1 MFYLRLFD
9 GGEEVMKYKIAIIGL
24 GTVGMAVAKKL
35 EEHKTLLTQRAG
47 VEIELK
53 TAVVRDKSKY
63 PPLPFK
69 LTQELEEVLEDDEIS
84 MVVELI
90 GGVEY
95 PFEIAKK
102 VFERGKAFVTANKAM
117 IAFHSQELLELSQ
130 GLPFGFEAS
139 VCGGIPIIEVLRD
152 SLASNEMLGFEG
164 ILNGTSNFIL
174 TQMFEKKQDFYTALS
189 EAQRL
194 GYAEADPSL
203 DVNGGDGGHKLLILA
218 KMAYGIN
225 VKFEDILIEGIEGV
239 KLEDLQCADELGY
252 CTKLLGI
259 AKKEGDSLDLRL
271 HLSLLPK
278 SKSLSGINGVKN
290 AINLRGD
297 CVGELFL
304 SGLGAGGDATASS
317 VIADIVH
324 IARLK
329 ECKAYPTPPFGYFTS
344 NPKLKLKNK
353 GEISSKYYLRFE
365 VSDRLGALAEISSIL
380 ADFGISVSEIMQKS
394 DGERALIC
402 LITHLAKEEK
412 MQNALSKIALLD
424 CILQEPYKIR
434 IYE

>member
-1 MFYLRLFD
+1 
-9 GGEEVMKYKIAIIGL
+9 MKMQSYKIAIIGL

-35 EEHKTLLTQRAG
+35 EEHKKSLEQKTG
-47 VEIELK
+47 IKIEIK
-53 TAVVRDKSKY
+53 KAIVRDVSKY
-63 PPLPFK
+63 PPLPF
-69 LTQELEEVLEDDEIS
+69 ELSERLEDALEDDEIS

-102 VFERGKAFVTANKAM
+102 VFEKGKAFVTANKAM
-117 IAFHSQELLELSQ
+117 IAFHSKELMELCK

-152 SLASNEMLGFEG
+152 SLSANEILGFEG

-174 TQMFEKKQDFYTALS
+174 TQMFEKKQDFFTALC

-194 GYAEADPSL
+194 GYAESNPSL
-203 DVNGGDGGHKLLILA
+203 DINGGDAGHKLLILA
-218 KMAYGIN
+218 KMAYGID
-225 VKFEDILIEGIEGV
+225 VGFDDILIEGIEGV

-252 CTKLLGI
+252 CIKLLGI
-259 AKKEGDSLDLRL
+259 AKKENELLDLRL
-271 HLSLLPK
+271 HLALIPK
-278 SKSLSGINGVKN
+278 GGNLSSINGVKN
-290 AINLRGD
+290 AINLKGD

-304 SGLGAGGDATASS
+304 CGLGAGGDATASS

-324 IARLK
+324 IVRLRESK
-329 ECKAYPTPPFGYFTS
+329 VYPTPVFGYFSS
-344 NPKLKLKNK
+344 NSSLKLKAK

-365 VSDRLGALAEISSIL
+365 VSDRLGALAEISAIL
-380 ADFGISVSEIMQKS
+380 ADSEISVSEIVQKS
-394 DGERALIC
+394 NGERALIS

-412 MQNALSKIALLD
+412 MQKALSKIAKLD
-424 CILQEPYKIR
+424 CMLQTPYKIR

>member
-1 MFYLRLFD
+1 
-9 GGEEVMKYKIAIIGL
+9 MKMQSYKIAIIGL

-35 EEHKTLLTQRAG
+35 EEHKKSLEQKTG
-47 VEIELK
+47 IKIEIK
-53 TAVVRDKSKY
+53 KAIVRDVSKY
-63 PPLPFK
+63 PPLPF
-69 LTQELEEVLEDDEIS
+69 ELSERLEDALEDDEIS

-102 VFERGKAFVTANKAM
+102 VFEKGKAFVTANKAM
-117 IAFHSQELLELSQ
+117 IAFHSKELMELCK

-152 SLASNEMLGFEG
+152 SLSANEILGFEG

-174 TQMFEKKQDFYTALS
+174 TQMLEKKQDFFTALC

-194 GYAEADPSL
+194 GYAESNPSL
-203 DVNGGDGGHKLLILA
+203 DINGGDAGHKLLILA
-218 KMAYGIN
+218 KMAYGID
-225 VKFEDILIEGIEGV
+225 VGFDDILIEGIEGV

-252 CTKLLGI
+252 CIKLLGI
-259 AKKEGDSLDLRL
+259 AKKENELLDLRL
-271 HLSLLPK
+271 HLALIPK
-278 SKSLSGINGVKN
+278 GGNLSSINGVKN
-290 AINLRGD
+290 AINLKGD

-304 SGLGAGGDATASS
+304 CGLGAGGDATASS

-324 IARLK
+324 IVRLRESK
-329 ECKAYPTPPFGYFTS
+329 VYPTPAFGYFSS
-344 NPKLKLKNK
+344 NSSLKLKAK

-365 VSDRLGALAEISSIL
+365 VSDRLGALAEISAIL
-380 ADFGISVSEIMQKS
+380 ADSEISVSEIVQKS
-394 DGERALIC
+394 NGERALIS

-412 MQNALSKIALLD
+412 MQKALSKIAKLD
-424 CILQEPYKIR
+424 CMLQTPYKIR

>member
-1 MFYLRLFD
+1 
-9 GGEEVMKYKIAIIGL
+9 MKMQSYKIAIIGL

-35 EEHKTLLTQRAG
+35 EEHKKSLEQKTG
-47 VEIELK
+47 IEIEIK
-53 TAVVRDKSKY
+53 KAIVRDMSKY
-63 PPLPFK
+63 PPLPF
-69 LTQELEEVLEDDEIS
+69 ELSERFEDALEDDEIS

-102 VFERGKAFVTANKAM
+102 VFEKGKAFVTANKAM
-117 IAFHSQELLELSQ
+117 IAFHSKELMELCK

-152 SLASNEMLGFEG
+152 SLSANEILGFEG

-174 TQMFEKKQDFYTALS
+174 TQMFEKKQDFFTALC

-194 GYAEADPSL
+194 GYAESNPSL
-203 DVNGGDGGHKLLILA
+203 DINGGDAGHKLLILA
-218 KMAYGIN
+218 KMAYGID
-225 VKFEDILIEGIEGV
+225 VGFDDILIEGIEGV

-252 CTKLLGI
+252 CIKLLGI
-259 AKKEGDSLDLRL
+259 AKKENELLDLRL
-271 HLSLLPK
+271 HLALIPK
-278 SKSLSGINGVKN
+278 GGNLSSINGVKN
-290 AINLRGD
+290 AINLKGD

-304 SGLGAGGDATASS
+304 CGLGAGGDATASS

-324 IARLK
+324 IVRLRESK
-329 ECKAYPTPPFGYFTS
+329 VYPTPAFGYFSS
-344 NPKLKLKNK
+344 NSSLKLKAK

-365 VSDRLGALAEISSIL
+365 VSDRLGALAEISAIL
-380 ADFGISVSEIMQKS
+380 ADSEISVSEIVQKS
-394 DGERALIC
+394 NGERALIS

-412 MQNALSKIALLD
+412 MQKALSKIAKLD
-424 CILQEPYKIR
+424 CMLQTPYKIR

>member
-1 MFYLRLFD
+1 
-9 GGEEVMKYKIAIIGL
+9 MKMQSYKIAIIGL

-35 EEHKTLLTQRAG
+35 EEHKKSLEQKTG
-47 VEIELK
+47 IEIEIK
-53 TAVVRDKSKY
+53 KAIVRDVSKY
-63 PPLPFK
+63 PPLPF
-69 LTQELEEVLEDDEIS
+69 ELSERLEDVLEDDEIS

-102 VFERGKAFVTANKAM
+102 VFEKGKAFVTANKAM
-117 IAFHSQELLELSQ
+117 IAFHSKELMELCK

-152 SLASNEMLGFEG
+152 SLSANEILGFEG

-174 TQMFEKKQDFYTALS
+174 TQMFEKKQDFFTALC

-194 GYAEADPSL
+194 GYAESNPSL
-203 DVNGGDGGHKLLILA
+203 DINGGDAGHKLLILA
-218 KMAYGIN
+218 KMAYGID
-225 VKFEDILIEGIEGV
+225 VGFDDILIEGIEGV

-252 CTKLLGI
+252 CIKLLGI
-259 AKKEGDSLDLRL
+259 AKKENELLDLRL
-271 HLSLLPK
+271 HLALIPK
-278 SKSLSGINGVKN
+278 GGNLSGINGVKN
-290 AINLRGD
+290 AINLKGD

-304 SGLGAGGDATASS
+304 CGLGAGGDATASS

-324 IARLK
+324 IVRLRESK
-329 ECKAYPTPPFGYFTS
+329 VYPTPAFGYFSS
-344 NPKLKLKNK
+344 NSSLKLKAK

-365 VSDRLGALAEISSIL
+365 VSDRLGALAEISAIL
-380 ADFGISVSEIMQKS
+380 ADSEISVSEIVQKS
-394 DGERALIC
+394 NGERALIS

-412 MQNALSKIALLD
+412 MQKALSKIAKLD
-424 CILQEPYKIR
+424 CMLQTPYKIR

>member
-1 MFYLRLFD
+1 
-9 GGEEVMKYKIAIIGL
+9 MKMQSYKIAIIGL

-35 EEHKTLLTQRAG
+35 EEHKKSLEQKTG
-47 VEIELK
+47 IKIEIK
-53 TAVVRDKSKY
+53 KAIVRDVSKY
-63 PPLPFK
+63 PPLPF
-69 LTQELEEVLEDDEIS
+69 ELSERLEDALEDDEIS

-102 VFERGKAFVTANKAM
+102 VFEKGKAFVTANKAM
-117 IAFHSQELLELSQ
+117 IAFHSKELIELCK

-152 SLASNEMLGFEG
+152 SLSANEVLGFEG

-174 TQMFEKKQDFYTALS
+174 TQMFEKKQDFFTALC

-194 GYAEADPSL
+194 GYAESNPSL
-203 DVNGGDGGHKLLILA
+203 DINGGDAGHKLLILA
-218 KMAYGIN
+218 KMTYGID
-225 VKFEDILIEGIEGV
+225 VGFDDILIEGIEGV

-252 CTKLLGI
+252 CIKLLGI
-259 AKKEGDSLDLRL
+259 AKKENELLDLRL
-271 HLSLLPK
+271 HLALIPRGGN
-278 SKSLSGINGVKN
+278 LSSINGVKN
-290 AINLRGD
+290 AINLKGD

-304 SGLGAGGDATASS
+304 CGLGAGGDATASS

-324 IARLK
+324 IVRLRESK
-329 ECKAYPTPPFGYFTS
+329 VYPTPAFGYFSS
-344 NPKLKLKNK
+344 NSSLKLKAK

-365 VSDRLGALAEISSIL
+365 VSDRLGALAEISAIL
-380 ADFGISVSEIMQKS
+380 ADSEISVSEIVQKS
-394 DGERALIC
+394 NGERALIS

-412 MQNALSKIALLD
+412 MQKALSKIAKLD
-424 CILQEPYKIR
+424 CMLQTPYKIR

>member
-1 MFYLRLFD
+1 MQS
-9 GGEEVMKYKIAIIGL
+9 YKIAIIGL

-35 EEHKTLLTQRAG
+35 EEHKKSLEQKTG
-47 VEIELK
+47 IEIEIK
-53 TAVVRDKSKY
+53 KAIVRDVSKY
-63 PPLPFK
+63 PPLPF
-69 LTQELEEVLEDDEIS
+69 ELSERFEDVLEDDEIS

-102 VFERGKAFVTANKAM
+102 VFEKGKAFVTANKAM
-117 IAFHSQELLELSQ
+117 IAFHSKELMELSK

-152 SLASNEMLGFEG
+152 SLSANEILGFEG

-174 TQMFEKKQDFYTALS
+174 TQMFEKKQDFFTALC

-194 GYAEADPSL
+194 GYAESNPSL
-203 DVNGGDGGHKLLILA
+203 DINGGDAGHKLLILA
-218 KMAYGIN
+218 KMAYGID
-225 VKFEDILIEGIEGV
+225 VGFDDILIEGIEGV

-252 CTKLLGI
+252 CIKLLGI
-259 AKKEGDSLDLRL
+259 AKKENELLDLRL
-271 HLSLLPK
+271 HLALIPK
-278 SKSLSGINGVKN
+278 GGNLSGINGVKN
-290 AINLRGD
+290 AINLKGD

-304 SGLGAGGDATASS
+304 CGLGAGGDATASS

-324 IARLK
+324 IVRLRESK
-329 ECKAYPTPPFGYFTS
+329 VYPTPAFGYFSS
-344 NPKLKLKNK
+344 NSSLKLKAK

-365 VSDRLGALAEISSIL
+365 VSDRLGALAEISAIL
-380 ADFGISVSEIMQKS
+380 ADSEISVSEIVQKS
-394 DGERALIC
+394 NGERALIS

-412 MQNALSKIALLD
+412 MQKALSKIAKLD
-424 CILQEPYKIR
+424 CMLQTPYKIR

>member
-1 MFYLRLFD
+1 
-9 GGEEVMKYKIAIIGL
+9 MKMQSYKIAIIGL

-35 EEHKTLLTQRAG
+35 EEHKKSLEQKTG
-47 VEIELK
+47 IEIEIK
-53 TAVVRDKSKY
+53 KAIVRDVSKY
-63 PPLPFK
+63 PPLPF
-69 LTQELEEVLEDDEIS
+69 ELSERLEDVLEDDEIS

-102 VFERGKAFVTANKAM
+102 VFEKGKAFVTANKAM
-117 IAFHSQELLELSQ
+117 IAFHSKELMELSK

-152 SLASNEMLGFEG
+152 SLSANEILGFEG

-174 TQMFEKKQDFYTALS
+174 TQMFEKKQDFFTALC

-194 GYAEADPSL
+194 GYAESNPSL
-203 DVNGGDGGHKLLILA
+203 DINGGDAGHKLLILA
-218 KMAYGIN
+218 KMAYGID
-225 VKFEDILIEGIEGV
+225 VGFDDILIEGIEGV

-252 CTKLLGI
+252 CIKLLGI
-259 AKKEGDSLDLRL
+259 AKKENELLDLRL
-271 HLSLLPK
+271 HLALIPK
-278 SKSLSGINGVKN
+278 GGNLSSINGVKN
-290 AINLRGD
+290 AINLKGD
-297 CVGELFL
+297 CIGELFL
-304 SGLGAGGDATASS
+304 CGLGAGGDATASS

-324 IARLK
+324 IVRLRESK
-329 ECKAYPTPPFGYFTS
+329 IYPTPAFGYFSS
-344 NPKLKLKNK
+344 NSSLKLKAK

-365 VSDRLGALAEISSIL
+365 VSDRLGALAEISAIL
-380 ADFGISVSEIMQKS
+380 ADSEISVSEIVQKS
-394 DGERALIC
+394 NGERALIS

-412 MQNALSKIALLD
+412 MQKALSKIAKLD
-424 CILQEPYKIR
+424 CMLQSPYKIR

>member
-1 MFYLRLFD
+1 MS
-9 GGEEVMKYKIAIIGL
+9 YKIAIIGL

-35 EEHKTLLTQRAG
+35 EEHKQSLSQKTSI
-47 VEIELK
+47 EIEIK
-53 TAVVRDKSKY
+53 KVVVRDISKY

-69 LTQELEEVLEDDEIS
+69 LTERLEDVLEDDEIS

-102 VFERGKAFVTANKAM
+102 VFERKKAFVTANKAM
-117 IAFHSQELLELSQ
+117 IAFRSKELMEHSQ

-152 SLASNEMLGFEG
+152 SLSANEILGFEG

-174 TQMFEKKQDFYTALS
+174 TEMFEKKQDFFTALC

-194 GYAEADPSL
+194 GYAESNPSL
-203 DVNGGDGGHKLLILA
+203 DINGGDAGHKLLILA
-218 KMAYGIN
+218 KMAYGIDIN
-225 VKFEDILIEGIEGV
+225 FEDLLIEGIEGV

-252 CTKLLGI
+252 CIKLLAI
-259 AKKEGDSLDLRL
+259 AKKEKEFLDLRL
-271 HLSLLPK
+271 HLSLIPK
-278 SKSLSGINGVKN
+278 DGNLSGINGVKN
-290 AINLRGD
+290 AINLKGD

-304 SGLGAGGDATASS
+304 CGLGAGGDATASS

-324 IARLK
+324 IVRLRESK
-329 ECKAYPTPPFGYFTS
+329 VYPTPPFGYFKS
-344 NPKLKLKNK
+344 NSTLKLKSK

-365 VSDRLGALAEISSIL
+365 VSDQLGALAEISSIL
-380 ADFGISVSEIMQKS
+380 ADWEISVSEIVQKS
-394 DGERALIC
+394 NGERALIS

-412 MQNALSKIALLD
+412 MQKALSKITKLD
-424 CILQEPYKIR
+424 CMLQTPYKIR

>member
-1 MFYLRLFD
+1 
-9 GGEEVMKYKIAIIGL
+9 MKMQSYKIAIIGL

-35 EEHKTLLTQRAG
+35 EEHKKSLEQKTG
-47 VEIELK
+47 IEIEIK
-53 TAVVRDKSKY
+53 KAIVRDVSKY
-63 PPLPFK
+63 PPLPF
-69 LTQELEEVLEDDEIS
+69 ELSERFEDVLEDDEIS

-102 VFERGKAFVTANKAM
+102 VFEKGKAFVTANKAM
-117 IAFHSQELLELSQ
+117 IAFHSKELMELCK

-152 SLASNEMLGFEG
+152 SLSANEILGFEG

-174 TQMFEKKQDFYTALS
+174 TQMFEKKQDFFTALC

-194 GYAEADPSL
+194 GYAESNPSL
-203 DVNGGDGGHKLLILA
+203 DINGGDAGHKLLILA
-218 KMAYGIN
+218 KMAYGID
-225 VKFEDILIEGIEGV
+225 VGFDDILIEGIEGV

-252 CTKLLGI
+252 CIKLLGI
-259 AKKEGDSLDLRL
+259 AKKENELLDLRL
-271 HLSLLPK
+271 HLALIPK
-278 SKSLSGINGVKN
+278 GGNLSGINGVKN
-290 AINLRGD
+290 AINLKGD

-304 SGLGAGGDATASS
+304 CGLGAGGDATASS

-324 IARLK
+324 IVRLRESK
-329 ECKAYPTPPFGYFTS
+329 VYPTPAFGYFSS
-344 NPKLKLKNK
+344 NSSLKLKAK

-365 VSDRLGALAEISSIL
+365 VSDRLGALAEISAIL
-380 ADFGISVSEIMQKS
+380 ADSEISVSEIVQKS
-394 DGERALIC
+394 NGERALIS

-412 MQNALSKIALLD
+412 MQKALSKIAKLD
-424 CILQEPYKIR
+424 CMLQTPYKIR

>member
-1 MFYLRLFD
+1 MQS
-9 GGEEVMKYKIAIIGL
+9 YKIAIIGL

-35 EEHKTLLTQRAG
+35 EEHKKLLEQKTG
-47 VEIELK
+47 IEIEIK
-53 TAVVRDKSKY
+53 KAIVRDVSKY
-63 PPLPFK
+63 PPLPF
-69 LTQELEEVLEDDEIS
+69 ELSERLEDVLEDDEIS

-102 VFERGKAFVTANKAM
+102 VFEKGKAFVTANKAM
-117 IAFHSQELLELSQ
+117 IAFHSKELMELSK

-152 SLASNEMLGFEG
+152 SLSANEILGFEG

-174 TQMFEKKQDFYTALS
+174 TQMFEKKQDFFTALC

-194 GYAEADPSL
+194 GYAESNPSL
-203 DVNGGDGGHKLLILA
+203 DINGGDAGHKLLILA
-218 KMAYGIN
+218 KMAYGID
-225 VKFEDILIEGIEGV
+225 VGFDDILIEGIEGV

-252 CTKLLGI
+252 CIKLLGI
-259 AKKEGDSLDLRL
+259 AKKENELLDLRL
-271 HLSLLPK
+271 HLALIPK
-278 SKSLSGINGVKN
+278 GGNLSSINGVKN
-290 AINLRGD
+290 AINLKGD

-304 SGLGAGGDATASS
+304 CGLGAGGDATASS

-324 IARLK
+324 IVRLRESK
-329 ECKAYPTPPFGYFTS
+329 VYPTPAFGYFSS
-344 NPKLKLKNK
+344 NSSLKLKAK

-365 VSDRLGALAEISSIL
+365 VSDRLGALAEISAIL
-380 ADFGISVSEIMQKS
+380 ADSEISVSEIVQKS
-394 DGERALIC
+394 NGERALIS

-412 MQNALSKIALLD
+412 MQKALSKIAKLD
-424 CILQEPYKIR
+424 CMLQTPYKIR

>member
-1 MFYLRLFD
+1 MQS
-9 GGEEVMKYKIAIIGL
+9 YKIAIIGL

-35 EEHKTLLTQRAG
+35 EEHKKSLEQKTG
-47 VEIELK
+47 IEIEIK
-53 TAVVRDKSKY
+53 KAIVRDVGKY
-63 PPLPFK
+63 PPLPF
-69 LTQELEEVLEDDEIS
+69 ELSERLEDVLEDDEIS

-102 VFERGKAFVTANKAM
+102 VFEKGKAFVTANKAM
-117 IAFHSQELLELSQ
+117 IAFHSKELMELCK

-152 SLASNEMLGFEG
+152 SLSANEILGFEG

-174 TQMFEKKQDFYTALS
+174 TQMFEKKQDFFTALC

-194 GYAEADPSL
+194 GYAESNPSL
-203 DVNGGDGGHKLLILA
+203 DINGGDAGHKLLILA
-218 KMAYGIN
+218 KIAYGID
-225 VKFEDILIEGIEGV
+225 VGFDDILIEGIEGV

-252 CTKLLGI
+252 CIKLLGI
-259 AKKEGDSLDLRL
+259 AKKENELLDLRL
-271 HLSLLPK
+271 HLALIPK
-278 SKSLSGINGVKN
+278 GGNLSSINGVKN
-290 AINLRGD
+290 AINLKGD

-304 SGLGAGGDATASS
+304 CGLGAGGDATASS

-324 IARLK
+324 IVRLRESK
-329 ECKAYPTPPFGYFTS
+329 VYPTPAFGYFSS
-344 NPKLKLKNK
+344 NSSLKLKAK

-365 VSDRLGALAEISSIL
+365 VSDRLGALAEISAIL
-380 ADFGISVSEIMQKS
+380 ADSEISVSEIVQKS
-394 DGERALIC
+394 NGERALIS

-412 MQNALSKIALLD
+412 MQKALSKIAKLD
-424 CILQEPYKIR
+424 CMLQTPYKIR

>member
-1 MFYLRLFD
+1 
-9 GGEEVMKYKIAIIGL
+9 MKMQSYKIAIIGL

-35 EEHKTLLTQRAG
+35 EEHKKSLEQKTG
-47 VEIELK
+47 IKIEIK
-53 TAVVRDKSKY
+53 KAIVRDVSKY
-63 PPLPFK
+63 PPLPF
-69 LTQELEEVLEDDEIS
+69 ELSERLEDALEDDEIS

-102 VFERGKAFVTANKAM
+102 VFEKGKAFVTANKAM
-117 IAFHSQELLELSQ
+117 IAFHSKELMELCK

-152 SLASNEMLGFEG
+152 SLSANEVLGFEG

-174 TQMFEKKQDFYTALS
+174 TQMFEKKQDFFTALC

-194 GYAEADPSL
+194 GYAESNPSL
-203 DVNGGDGGHKLLILA
+203 DINGGDAGHKLLILA
-218 KMAYGIN
+218 KMAYGID
-225 VKFEDILIEGIEGV
+225 VGFDDILIEGIEGV

-252 CTKLLGI
+252 CIKLLGI
-259 AKKEGDSLDLRL
+259 AKKENELLDLRL
-271 HLSLLPK
+271 HLALIPK
-278 SKSLSGINGVKN
+278 GGNLSSINGVKN
-290 AINLRGD
+290 AINLKGD

-304 SGLGAGGDATASS
+304 CGLGAGGDATASS

-324 IARLK
+324 IVRLRESK
-329 ECKAYPTPPFGYFTS
+329 VYPTPAFGYFSS
-344 NPKLKLKNK
+344 NSSLKLKAK

-365 VSDRLGALAEISSIL
+365 VSDRLGALAEISAIL
-380 ADFGISVSEIMQKS
+380 ADSEISVSEIVQKS
-394 DGERALIC
+394 NGERALIS

-412 MQNALSKIALLD
+412 MQKALSKIAKLD
-424 CILQEPYKIR
+424 CMLQTPYKIR

>member
-1 MFYLRLFD
+1 
-9 GGEEVMKYKIAIIGL
+9 MKMQSYKIAIIGL

-35 EEHKTLLTQRAG
+35 EEHKKSLEQKTG
-47 VEIELK
+47 IEIEIK
-53 TAVVRDKSKY
+53 KAIVRDVSKY
-63 PPLPFK
+63 PPLPF
-69 LTQELEEVLEDDEIS
+69 ELSERLEDVLEDDEIS

-102 VFERGKAFVTANKAM
+102 VFEKGKAFVTANKAM
-117 IAFHSQELLELSQ
+117 IAFHSKELMELCK

-152 SLASNEMLGFEG
+152 SLSANEILGFEG

-174 TQMFEKKQDFYTALS
+174 TQMFEKKQDFFTALC

-194 GYAEADPSL
+194 GYAESNPSL
-203 DVNGGDGGHKLLILA
+203 DINGGDAGHKLLILA
-218 KMAYGIN
+218 KMTYGID
-225 VKFEDILIEGIEGV
+225 VGFDDILIEGIEGV

-252 CTKLLGI
+252 CIKLLGI
-259 AKKEGDSLDLRL
+259 AKKENELLDLRL
-271 HLSLLPK
+271 HLALIPK
-278 SKSLSGINGVKN
+278 GGNLSSINGVKN
-290 AINLRGD
+290 AINLKGD

-304 SGLGAGGDATASS
+304 CGLGAGGDATASS

-324 IARLK
+324 IVRLRESK
-329 ECKAYPTPPFGYFTS
+329 VYPTPAFGYFSS
-344 NPKLKLKNK
+344 NSSLKLKAK

-365 VSDRLGALAEISSIL
+365 VSDRLGALAEISAIL
-380 ADFGISVSEIMQKS
+380 ADSEISVSEIVQKS
-394 DGERALIC
+394 NGERALIS

-412 MQNALSKIALLD
+412 MQKALSKIAKLD
-424 CILQEPYKIR
+424 CMLQTPYKIR

>member
-1 MFYLRLFD
+1 
-9 GGEEVMKYKIAIIGL
+9 MKMQSYKIAIIGL

-35 EEHKTLLTQRAG
+35 EEHKKSLEQKTG
-47 VEIELK
+47 IEIEIK
-53 TAVVRDKSKY
+53 KAIVRDVSKY
-63 PPLPFK
+63 PPLPF
-69 LTQELEEVLEDDEIS
+69 ELSERLEDVLEDDEIS

-102 VFERGKAFVTANKAM
+102 VFEKGKAFVTANKAM
-117 IAFHSQELLELSQ
+117 IAFHSKELMELCK

-139 VCGGIPIIEVLRD
+139 VCGGIPIIEVFRD
-152 SLASNEMLGFEG
+152 SLSANEILGFEG

-174 TQMFEKKQDFYTALS
+174 TQMFEKKQDFFTALC

-194 GYAEADPSL
+194 GYAESNPSL
-203 DVNGGDGGHKLLILA
+203 DINGGDAGHKLLILA
-218 KMAYGIN
+218 KMAYGID
-225 VKFEDILIEGIEGV
+225 VGFDDILIEGIEGV

-252 CTKLLGI
+252 CIKLLGI
-259 AKKEGDSLDLRL
+259 AKKENELLDLRL
-271 HLSLLPK
+271 HLALIPK
-278 SKSLSGINGVKN
+278 GGNLSSINGVKN
-290 AINLRGD
+290 AINLKGD

-304 SGLGAGGDATASS
+304 CGLGAGGDATASS

-324 IARLK
+324 IVRLRESK
-329 ECKAYPTPPFGYFTS
+329 VYPTPAFGYFSS
-344 NPKLKLKNK
+344 NSSLKLKAK

-380 ADFGISVSEIMQKS
+380 ADSEISVSEIVQKS
-394 DGERALIC
+394 NGERALIS

-412 MQNALSKIALLD
+412 MQKALSKIAKLD
-424 CILQEPYKIR
+424 CMLQTPYKIR

>member
-1 MFYLRLFD
+1 
-9 GGEEVMKYKIAIIGL
+9 MKMQSYKIAIIGL

-35 EEHKTLLTQRAG
+35 EEHKKSLEQKTG
-47 VEIELK
+47 IEIEIK
-53 TAVVRDKSKY
+53 KAIVRDVSKY
-63 PPLPFK
+63 PPLPF
-69 LTQELEEVLEDDEIS
+69 ELSERLEDVLEDDEIS

-102 VFERGKAFVTANKAM
+102 VFEKGKAFVTANKAM
-117 IAFHSQELLELSQ
+117 IAFHSKELMELSK

-152 SLASNEMLGFEG
+152 SLSANEILGFEG

-174 TQMFEKKQDFYTALS
+174 TQMFEKKQDFFTALC

-194 GYAEADPSL
+194 GYAESNPSL
-203 DVNGGDGGHKLLILA
+203 DINGGDAGHKLLILA
-218 KMAYGIN
+218 KMAYGID
-225 VKFEDILIEGIEGV
+225 VGFDDILIEGIEGV

-252 CTKLLGI
+252 CIKLLGI
-259 AKKEGDSLDLRL
+259 AKKENELLDLRL
-271 HLSLLPK
+271 HLALIPK
-278 SKSLSGINGVKN
+278 GGNLSSINGVKN
-290 AINLRGD
+290 AINLKGD

-304 SGLGAGGDATASS
+304 CGLGAGGDATASS

-324 IARLK
+324 IVRLRESK
-329 ECKAYPTPPFGYFTS
+329 VYPTPAFGYFSS
-344 NPKLKLKNK
+344 NSSLELKAK

-380 ADFGISVSEIMQKS
+380 ADSEISVSEIVQKS
-394 DGERALIC
+394 NGERALIS

-412 MQNALSKIALLD
+412 MQKALSKIAKLD
-424 CILQEPYKIR
+424 CMLQTPYKIR